1 MILLKGLVLKE
12 FNLHSRPLL
21 HHRQHLLQWL
31 SKLETHLHLQHHLLL
46 AMCWAKQ
53 QEARPCKVLREL
65 LQLQGLALWL
75 ELRVD
80 RLEL

>member
-1 MILLKGLVLKE
+1 MELKAC
-12 FNLHSRPLL
+12 NHPLL
-21 HHRQHLLQWL
+21 LRRLLQWHNRP
-31 SKLETHLHLQHHLLL
+31 ETHLQMQHHLLL

-65 LQLQGLALWL
+65 LQLQVLALWL

-80 RLEL
+80 RLE